1 MEQSTGVHEHRI
13 RFASSSEE
21 TLNESEKVVGIALV
35 EGKIRGNSNRL
46 HNVPVIRSRGS
57 GVSEA
62 ERQADFENALD
73 WLRRELQ
80 AMQTQDRVLA
90 KQLIGLRSKIQN
102 ITKESEE
109 YFNDHEMDTTDST
122 EAGY

>member
-1 MEQSTGVHEHRI
+1 MEQSAGHEHRV
-13 RFASSSEE
+13 RFASCSEE
-21 TLNESEKVVGIALV
+21 NLTESQKVVGKTFV
-35 EGKIRGNSNRL
+35 EGKNRENSNRL
-46 HNVPVIRSRGS
+46 HNVPFIRSRGS
-57 GVSEA
+57 GVSDA
-62 ERQADFENALD
+62 ERQADFENALE

-109 YFNDHEMDTTDST
+109 YFNDHEMDTTDNT

>member
-1 MEQSTGVHEHRI
+1 MEQTAGAHEHRV
-13 RFASSSEE
+13 RFANSASSEANL
-21 TLNESEKVVGIALV
+21 TESEKVVDKNKEIF
-35 EGKIRGNSNRL
+35 NRL
-46 HNVPVIRSRGS
+46 NNVPVIRGRGS
-57 GVSEA
+57 GVSDA

>member
-1 MEQSTGVHEHRI
+1 MNEIEAQEHRV
-13 RFASSSEE
+13 RFASSCSEE
-21 TLNESEKVVGIALV
+21 NASESVKVGVTFV
-35 EGKIRGNSNRL
+35 EDRNRENTNRL
-46 HNVPVIRSRGS
+46 LNVPVIRCRGS
-57 GVSEA
+57 GVTDA

-73 WLRRELQ
+73 WLRKELK

-109 YFNDHEMDTTDST
+109 YFNEHELEITESGDTTN
-122 EAGY
+122 

>member
-1 MEQSTGVHEHRI
+1 MTEIEPHEHRV
-13 RFASSSEE
+13 RFASSSEDN
-21 TLNESEKVVGIALV
+21 TNESIKVGGVTFV
-35 EGKIRGNSNRL
+35 EGKNRENANRL

-57 GVSEA
+57 GVSDA

-73 WLRRELQ
+73 WLRKELK

-102 ITKESEE
+102 ISKESEE
-109 YFNDHEMDTTDST
+109 YFNDNDMDTTDSG
-122 EAGY
+122 EVGY